1 MASLA
6 SFRFLLPMLQG
17 IIIPTYH
24 LYTGTNFKLYV
35 MGNGLHST
43 GLEQVDILVSK
54 NQALKI

>member
-35 MGNGLHST
+35 MGNGLLAT
-43 GLEQVDILVSK
+43 GFEKLSIQIL
-54 NQALKI
+54 